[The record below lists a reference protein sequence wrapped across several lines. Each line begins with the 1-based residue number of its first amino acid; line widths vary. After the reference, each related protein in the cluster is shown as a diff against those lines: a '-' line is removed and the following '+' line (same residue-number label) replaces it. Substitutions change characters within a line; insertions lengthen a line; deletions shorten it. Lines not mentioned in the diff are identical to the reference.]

1 MTEAER
7 RVRQA
12 WWWLCAALALHIADE
27 AATGFLDVY
36 NPTVTAIRSQ
46 WPWFPMSPFAFRS
59 WLSGLV
65 FAVVLLIAI
74 TPWVVTTRS
83 GRGLAHVVTAIML
96 LNGLGH
102 IVGTVAGR
110 TVASVQFSRPMPG
123 FYSSP
128 FLLAAS
134 VLLLVRL
141 RARG

>member
-12 WWWLCAALALHIADE
+12 A
-27 AATGFLDVY
+27 
-36 NPTVTAIRSQ
+36 
-46 WPWFPMSPFAFRS
+46 
-59 WLSGLV
+59 
-65 FAVVLLIAI
+65 
-74 TPWVVTTRS
+74 
-83 GRGLAHVVTAIML
+83 
-96 LNGLGH
+96 
-102 IVGTVAGR
+102 VAGR

-141 RARG
+141 RSRG